1 MIVIKPY
8 GSLCCFSSGKA
19 YMGFYLQEAPLR
31 RKKLHLVGPLRQCC
45 QQFVVYHT
53 SPYPQRCFMAHRRA
67 VDLWSIHRCLC
78 SRAGKPELVCRIC
91 RQRSPSA
98 IQRFLDRPWLLT
110 QDCDS
115 AAVLTLR
122 QWGCVATT
130 PMACR
135 GVSEDM
141 CFSGVADEGAL
152 DGCHEVGKIGPC
164 DRSDGRRTCS
174 REFSVSLF
182 PFYSFINLVTLE
194 SLLLYRF
201 RFSAAEY

>member
-1 MIVIKPY
+1 MRRQKHLDQNSEIEIPAQDLFFVVGELIPDDGVDLPDAEHFDRGIVI
-8 GSLCCFSSGKA
+8 G
-19 YMGFYLQEAPLR
+19 
-31 RKKLHLVGPLRQCC
+31 H
-45 QQFVVYHT
+45 
-53 SPYPQRCFMAHRRA
+53 
-67 VDLWSIHRCLC
+67 
-78 SRAGKPELVCRIC
+78 
-91 RQRSPSA
+91 
-98 IQRFLDRPWLLT
+98 
-110 QDCDS
+110 
-115 AAVLTLR
+115 
-122 QWGCVATT
+122 
-130 PMACR
+130 
-135 GVSEDM
+135 DM